1 MFLKGIKDRF
11 KHKSAL
17 KYMREE
23 LQSPPHPLQ
32 RKRGIHQIGVIVDL
46 DKFPRPEAFEDFVDL
61 FGLRPSGVNV
71 IGYKKDYDKNSPYST
86 PVFSD
91 KDLGWNGD
99 IENGYAQEF
108 LSREYDVLL
117 NYYTKK
123 NLMLQLMTVKT
134 KARIKV
140 GFSKVDKTFNDIILD
155 SELKDFDLFKKEVH
169 KYLNVLSELVA

>member
-1 MFLKGIKDRF
+1 
-11 KHKSAL
+11 
-17 KYMREE
+17 MREE
-23 LQSPPHPLQ
+23 LKSPPYPLK
-32 RKRGIHQIGVIVDL
+32 RKRGIHQMGVIVDL
-46 DKFPRPEAFEDFVDL
+46 DKFPRPEAFEDFVNL
-61 FGLRPSGVNV
+61 MGLRPSGVKI

-140 GFSKVDKTFNDIILD
+140 GFSTVDKTFNDIILD
-155 SELKDFDLFKKEVH
+155 CELKDFDLFKNEVY
-169 KYLNVLSELVA
+169 KYLNVLNELVV